1 METPDFEELS
11 RSSIHSAEE
20 WECAWDIITV
30 PEAWPAL
37 VNLVHDAMYTPQ
49 DAAIQLNCSMA

>member
-20 WECAWDIITV
+20 WECAWDIIELQ
-30 PEAWPAL
+30 EAWPTL
-37 VNLVHDAMYTPQ
+37 VKLVESHMYTPQ
-49 DAAIQLNCSMA
+49 DAAISLNAAMA